1 MNNSRR
7 KFIKQSGSLL
17 PLLISPSI
25 YSTFKLT
32 HIKQINIDQINLFL
46 INVNKERNFSYGV
59 WKNRQH
65 VMINIKGGGH
75 VGWGETKVSS
85 NKPNFD
91 IAAWSKEFKKLR
103 GMNLGEAIDEV
114 RNQFLQGNWHP
125 IISEGLLMTLYDL
138 MGKLE
143 NKPTIKIWGLK
154 ATNPVPAIFCILER
168 DTELVVKQARIA
180 LDQNMHRYVKIKMFG
195 ELDVDK
201 RNVSA
206 LRKFLGSDSFILG
219 DPNRGYSH
227 IFGRTSRSNP
237 AKYCGV
243 KVLNKLSKI
252 MISLNQAGMNGVE
265 DPASLMKEE
274 LIFLQANVGKL
285 SIVPDKIMRPASKSI
300 KYFDKRMGNYFNLHP
315 NQMGTFT
322 EINEISKVINASN
335 KGIMIGDGSY
345 IGAACT
351 FWQQLAIG
359 NEASWVE
366 AMEKPQEQDTF
377 LRCIE
382 EKSTKLNNE
391 GKVVADFKPG
401 FGLKVNENKLLSLSD
416 KHLKI

>member
-17 PLLISPSI
+17 PFLISPSF
-25 YSTFKLT
+25 YSNFKLT
-32 HIKQINIDQINLFL
+32 DTKKINIDQINLFL
-46 INVNKERNFSYGV
+46 INVKKERNFSYGV

-65 VMINIKGGGH
+65 VMINIKGGDH
-75 VGWGETKVSS
+75 LGWGETKVSS

-91 IAAWSKEFKKLR
+91 LAAWSKEFKKLR

-125 IISEGLLMTLYDL
+125 IITEGLLMTLYDL
-138 MGKLE
+138 MGKLK

-154 ATNPVPAIFCILER
+154 GTNPVPAIFCILER
-168 DTELVVKQARIA
+168 DTETVIKQARIA
-180 LDQNMHRYVKIKMFG
+180 VDQNMHRYVKIKMFG
-195 ELDVDK
+195 EFEEDK
-201 RNVSA
+201 RNITA
-206 LRKFLGSDSFILG
+206 LRKFLGPDSFILG

-227 IFGRTSRSNP
+227 IIDRTSRINP
-237 AKYCGV
+237 AKYCGE
-243 KVLNKLSKI
+243 KNLNKLSKI
-252 MISLNQAGMNGVE
+252 MIALNEAGMDGIE

-274 LIFLQANVGKL
+274 LIFLQSKVGKL

-322 EINEISKVINASN
+322 EVNEISKVIKASK

-366 AMEKPQEQDTF
+366 AMEKPQEQDAF
-377 LRCIE
+377 LRCVE
-382 EKSTKLNNE
+382 EKATKLNKS
-391 GKVVADFKPG
+391 GKVVANFKPG

>member
-17 PLLISPSI
+17 PLLILPSI
-25 YSTFKLT
+25 YSNFKLT
-32 HIKQINIDQINLFL
+32 YTKQIKIDQINLFL
-46 INVNKERNFSYGV
+46 INVNKARNFSYGV

-75 VGWGETKVSS
+75 IGWGETKVSS
-85 NKPNFD
+85 NMPNFD
-91 IAAWSKEFKKLR
+91 IAAWSNEFKKLR

-125 IISEGLLMTLYDL
+125 IITEGLLMTLYDL

-143 NKPTIKIWGLK
+143 RKPTIKIWGLK
-154 ATNPVPAIFCILER
+154 GTNPVPAIFCILEK
-168 DTELVVKQARIA
+168 DTESVVKQARIA

-195 ELDVDK
+195 EFEQDK
-201 RNVSA
+201 RNITA
-206 LRKFLGSDSFILG
+206 LRKFLGPDSFILG

-227 IFGRTSRSNP
+227 IIGRTSRSNP

-243 KVLNKLSKI
+243 KVLKKLSKI
-252 MISLNQAGMNGVE
+252 MISLNQAGMDGVE
-265 DPASLMKEE
+265 DPASLMIEE

-322 EINEISKVINASN
+322 EINEISKVIRASN

-359 NEASWVE
+359 NKASWVE
-366 AMEKPQEQDTF
+366 AMEKPQEQDAF
-377 LRCIE
+377 INCIE
-382 EKSTKLNNE
+382 EKATQLNAE
-391 GKVVADFKPG
+391 GKVSVDFKPG
-401 FGLKVNENKLLSLSD
+401 FGLKVNENKLKTLAYKYLN
-416 KHLKI
+416 I

>member
-1 MNNSRR
+1 MNSSRR

-25 YSTFKLT
+25 YSNFKLT
-32 HIKQINIDQINLFL
+32 DIKQINIDQINLFL

-75 VGWGETKVSS
+75 TGWGETKVSS
-85 NKPNFD
+85 NQPNFD
-91 IAAWSKEFKKLR
+91 IDAWSKQFKKLR

-125 IISEGLLMTLYDL
+125 IITEGLLMTLYDL

-143 NKPTIKIWGLK
+143 KKPTIKIWGLK
-154 ATNPVPAIFCILER
+154 GTNPVPAIFCILER

-195 ELDVDK
+195 EFDVDK

-206 LRKFLGSDSFILG
+206 LRKFLGPDSFILG

-227 IFGRTSRSNP
+227 VIGRTSRSKA

-252 MISLNQAGMNGVE
+252 MIALSEAGMDGVE
-265 DPASLMKEE
+265 DPASLNKDE

-315 NQMGTFT
+315 NCMGTFV
-322 EINEISKVINASN
+322 EINQISKVIKASN
-335 KGIMIGDGSY
+335 KGIMIGDSSL
-345 IGAACT
+345 IGAGCT
-351 FWQQLAIG
+351 FWQQLSIG

-366 AMEKPQEQDTF
+366 AMEKPQEQDAF
-377 LRCIE
+377 LRCVE
-382 EKSTKLNNE
+382 EKATKLNNE

>member
-7 KFIKQSGSLL
+7 KFFKQSGNLL

-25 YSTFKLT
+25 YSNFKLT
-32 HIKQINIDQINLFL
+32 YTKSINIDQINLFL

-65 VMINIKGGGH
+65 VMINIKIGDQI
-75 VGWGETKVSS
+75 GWGETKVSN

-91 IAAWSKEFKKLR
+91 ISAWSNEFKKLR

-114 RNQFLQGNWHP
+114 RNQFIEGNWHP

-154 ATNPVPAIFCILER
+154 GTNPVPAIFCILER
-168 DTELVVKQARIA
+168 DTETVIKQARIA

-195 ELDVDK
+195 EFEEDK
-201 RNVSA
+201 RNIIA
-206 LRKFLGSDSFILG
+206 LRKFLGPDSFILG

-227 IFGRTSRSNP
+227 IIDRTSRSNP
-237 AKYCGV
+237 VKYCGE
-243 KVLNKLSKI
+243 KNLNKLCKI
-252 MISLNQAGMNGVE
+252 MIALSEAGMDGIE

-322 EINEISKVINASN
+322 EVNEISKAIKASN

-366 AMEKPQEQDTF
+366 AMEKPQEQDAF
-377 LRCIE
+377 LRCVE
-382 EKSTKLNNE
+382 EKATKLNKS
-391 GKVVADFKPG
+391 GKVVANFKPG

>member
-17 PLLISPSI
+17 PFLISPSF
-25 YSTFKLT
+25 YSNFKLT
-32 HIKQINIDQINLFL
+32 ETKKINIDQINLFL
-46 INVNKERNFSYGV
+46 INVKKERNFSYGV

-65 VMINIKGGGH
+65 VMINIKGGDH
-75 VGWGETKVSS
+75 IGWGETKVSS

-125 IISEGLLMTLYDL
+125 IITEGLLMTLYDL
-138 MGKLE
+138 MGKLK
-143 NKPTIKIWGLK
+143 NKPTIQIWGLK
-154 ATNPVPAIFCILER
+154 GTNPVPAIFCILER
-168 DTELVVKQARIA
+168 DTETVIKQARIA
-180 LDQNMHRYVKIKMFG
+180 VDQNMHRYVKIKMFG
-195 ELDVDK
+195 EFEEDK
-201 RNVSA
+201 RNITA
-206 LRKFLGSDSFILG
+206 LRKFLGPDSFILG

-227 IFGRTSRSNP
+227 IIDRTSRINP
-237 AKYCGV
+237 AKYCGE
-243 KVLNKLSKI
+243 KNLNKLSKI
-252 MISLNQAGMNGVE
+252 MIALNEAGMDGIE

-274 LIFLQANVGKL
+274 LIFLQSKVGKL

-322 EINEISKVINASN
+322 EVNEISKVIKASK

-366 AMEKPQEQDTF
+366 AMEKPQEQDAF
-377 LRCIE
+377 LRCVE
-382 EKSTKLNNE
+382 EKATKLNKS
-391 GKVVADFKPG
+391 GKVVANFKPG